1 MIRVEVQL
9 KLDTALEL
17 RLEGARTAGFNPDT
31 AELRKELAD
40 LTIQI
45 QPVHLGQT
53 HPLLAPFFWLEAPDE
68 LTAKQIIAKLIKLN
82 AVEGAYLRPQD
93 EPPQ

>member
-17 RLEGARTAGFNPDT
+17 QLEGTRTTGFNPAT

-40 LTIQI
+40 LAIQI
-45 QPVHLGQT
+45 HPVHQGQT

-68 LTAKQIIAKLIKLN
+68 LTAQQIIAKLMKLS